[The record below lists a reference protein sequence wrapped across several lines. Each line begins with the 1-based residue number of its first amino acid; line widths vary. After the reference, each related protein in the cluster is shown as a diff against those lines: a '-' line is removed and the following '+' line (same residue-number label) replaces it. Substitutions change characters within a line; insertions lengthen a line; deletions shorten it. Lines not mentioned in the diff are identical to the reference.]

1 MIDNLVLPAPED
13 STIIQESLGR
23 IFAAIVCDSLD
34 SKKATQLLWGLQ
46 IAVQTI
52 PRKPQKDP
60 RSVESI
66 TLTEDGAE
74 LAPVLNVCLPGTDCK
89 KCDKAQQCP
98 CRFDFDQV
106 FARKKDGDGHEYSP
120 LAEFL
125 RRETGAGSAAA
136 STGTA
141 GDGSSD
147 GSGENSVDKH
157 PYKHLF
163 ASSPDYDDD
172 DDDDGEDDPRQ
183 PLQTLEALRELA
195 EALEIGKDG

>member
-66 TLTEDGAE
+66 TLTENGTE

-106 FARKKDGDGHEYSP
+106 FDRKKDGDGHEYSP

-125 RRETGAGSAAA
+125 RRESGAGSDAA

-141 GDGSSD
+141 GEDSSHGSND
-147 GSGENSVDKH
+147 EVPHKDRYVG
-157 PYKHLF
+157 L
-163 ASSPDYDDD
+163 PDYDDDD

-183 PLQTLEALRELA
+183 PLQTLQTLRELA